1 MSPDLLRQWFPTINQ
16 SLPIST
22 MVDYPDLAALH
33 RVWLEARDAAG
44 ARWPA
49 RLDMIEIPTRLLPY
63 VMILDLERDPR
74 PLLRVRLAG
83 TYVCDKYGRELKGHT
98 TDDFFAPQ
106 DARNVVESALRS
118 AESSEPD
125 LARREY
131 ITLNG
136 GLWRY
141 VRLILPLSRNGQS
154 VDSFFKVLDPASL
167 ALVSAAGLTS
177 RDTQAS

>member
-1 MSPDLLRQWFPTINQ
+1 MSPDLLRRWFPTVNQ
-16 SLPIST
+16 SLSIAA
-22 MVDYPDLAALH
+22 MADYPDLAALH
-33 RVWLEARDAAG
+33 RVWLGARDAAG
-44 ARWPA
+44 TCWPA
-49 RLDMIEIPTRLLPY
+49 RLDMLDIPTRLLPY

-98 TDDFFAPQ
+98 TDDFFAPD
-106 DARNVVESALRS
+106 DARHVVESALRS
-118 AESSEPD
+118 AETSEPD

-141 VRLILPLSRNGQS
+141 VRLILPLSRNGEC

-167 ALVSAAGLTS
+167 ALIAREAT
-177 RDTQAS
+177 TA

>member
-1 MSPDLLRQWFPTINQ
+1 MSPELLRKWFPTVNQ
-16 SLPIST
+16 SLPIGALA
-22 MVDYPDLAALH
+22 DYPDLAALH
-33 RVWLEARDAAG
+33 RVWLKARDAAG
-44 ARWPA
+44 APWPP
-49 RLDMIEIPTRLLPY
+49 RLDMLDIPTHLLPY
-63 VMILDLERDPR
+63 VMILDLERAPR

-106 DARNVVESALRS
+106 DARHVVESALRT
-118 AESSEPD
+118 AKTSEPD
-125 LARREY
+125 LAQREY

-141 VRLILPLSRNGQS
+141 VRLILPLSRDGAE

-167 ALVSAAGLTS
+167 SLIK
-177 RDTQAS
+177 RDTVTAA